1 MNKWRADQNPSL
13 TPGEAILVLLRR
25 SLALQGYLDDVAAG
39 NAADNTD
46 ALAQAFRNF
55 IESKTEAQ
63 GSFD

>member
-25 SLALQGYLDDVAAG
+25 SLASQGYLVDVAAG
-39 NAADNTD
+39 DAAQSTD

-55 IESKTEAQ
+55 IKSKSEAQ